1 MIYEAR
7 MKEMRD
13 QAAWLDEAQTKGLAQ
28 GIEQG
33 IEQGILQGIQQG
45 IVQGIAHKAREVAI
59 KLREK
64 GLPVAEIYDLTGV
77 DLSVE

>member
-33 IEQGILQGIQQG
+33 ILQGIQQG

-59 KLREK
+59 KLRDK
-64 GLPVAEIYDLTGV
+64 GLPVAEILDLTGV

>member
-1 MIYEAR
+1 

-28 GIEQG
+28 GIDQG
-33 IEQGILQGIQQG
+33 IE
-45 IVQGIAHKAREVAI
+45 QGIAHKAREVAI
-59 KLREK
+59 KLRDK